1 MASRIGTIIGAAAIM
16 ALAAWSPATAA
27 EDFDATAY
35 AFIEALSDEVAEVA
49 TDSDIAADERDA
61 RIQTMFDERVDIRTI
76 ARFILGPHW
85 RTAGDDERDEFTAV
99 FRGLMVNAVAK
110 HAGRFLSAP
119 MEIERVVPV
128 ENAKRPE
135 ALVMCR
141 IKTASGS
148 TMPLAWR
155 VRAGDH
161 GPQVVD
167 IVFNGISL
175 IMTKRDEYQS
185 VLRSNSGDVSAL
197 IAQMKALGQ
206 GDAAIAA
213 NKD

>member
-16 ALAAWSPATAA
+16 ALTAWTPATAA

-35 AFIEALSDEVAEVA
+35 TFIEALSGEVAQVA
-49 TDSDIAADERDA
+49 TATDIPADERDA
-61 RIQTMFDERVDIRTI
+61 RVQAMFDERVDIRTI

-85 RTAGDDERDEFTAV
+85 RTASDDERDEFTAV
-99 FRGLMVNAVAK
+99 FRGLMINAVAK
-110 HAGRFLSAP
+110 HAGKFLSAP

-141 IKTASGS
+141 IKTDSGS

-155 VRAGDH
+155 VRAGED

-185 VLRSNSGDVSAL
+185 VLRANSGDVNAL

-206 GDAAIAA
+206 GDAALAS